1 MAKSGDVTLMLIFF
15 NYIFF
20 CKYRSVN
27 FLMTLAMFSNL
38 MGSSK
43 GTNLRQFGK
52 ALLHDNEKLNS
63 TYKNLIF
70 I

>member
-1 MAKSGDVTLMLIFF
+1 
-15 NYIFF
+15 
-20 CKYRSVN
+20 
-27 FLMTLAMFSNL
+27 MTLAMFSNL
-38 MGSSK
+38 MGSNK